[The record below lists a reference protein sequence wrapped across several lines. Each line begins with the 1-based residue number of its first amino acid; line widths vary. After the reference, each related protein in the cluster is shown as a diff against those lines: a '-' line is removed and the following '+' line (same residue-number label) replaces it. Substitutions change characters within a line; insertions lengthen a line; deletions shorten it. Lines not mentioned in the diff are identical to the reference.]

1 MEPETI
7 QSVAATLRVSEKI
20 VTQTYDIEVGM
31 MSFDGQFDP
40 KALETTR
47 QSLKDLAILDF
58 VPEIDEHV
66 AKADEV
72 ELTVAG
78 RRPRRK
84 DVVPAEAHLLAQQ
97 RTDFVES
104 VVA

>member
-1 MEPETI
+1 MAGESHSAAEAEI
-7 QSVAATLRVSEKI
+7 AVVAHGTSSRLQR
-20 VTQTYDIEVGM
+20 
-31 MSFDGQFDP
+31 P
-40 KALETTR
+40 L
-47 QSLKDLAILDF
+47 LDF

-72 ELTVAG
+72 ELAVAG

-84 DVVPAEAHLLAQQ
+84 DVVAAKAHLLAQQ
-97 RTDFVES
+97 RTDFVEA